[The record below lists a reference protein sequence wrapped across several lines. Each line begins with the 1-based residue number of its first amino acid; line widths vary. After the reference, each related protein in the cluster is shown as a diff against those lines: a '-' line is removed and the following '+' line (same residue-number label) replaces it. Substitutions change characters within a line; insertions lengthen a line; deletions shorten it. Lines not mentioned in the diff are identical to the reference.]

1 MATLT
6 INGRHVT
13 DVEGLSLF
21 DAAARVG
28 VRVPTSCVTLGKC
41 KECVVEVTR
50 GADLLSPPTEA
61 ERHLSAAAPFRLSCQ
76 ARIAGRGGTP
86 NQRRPAA
93 VDDRV

>member
-41 KECVVEVTR
+41 KEC
-50 GADLLSPPTEA
+50 GAQEGMYFMQVPASA
-61 ERHLSAAAPFRLSCQ
+61 ELPENMRA
-76 ARIAGRGGTP
+76 
-86 NQRRPAA
+86 
-93 VDDRV
+93 